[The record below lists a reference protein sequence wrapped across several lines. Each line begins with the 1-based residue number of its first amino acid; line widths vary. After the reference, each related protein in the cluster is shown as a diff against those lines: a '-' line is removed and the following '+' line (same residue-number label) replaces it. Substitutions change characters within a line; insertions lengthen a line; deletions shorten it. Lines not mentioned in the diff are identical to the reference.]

1 MNKADAVPLD
11 RFPIQKGS
19 SNPGAFCTQY
29 SVYTS
34 MMTGR
39 IMGLRLVFLYRKLEI
54 SRIFYRVMA
63 AQSVMCRASQSFMTS
78 VASSFSAS
86 ISSSDSFT

>member
-1 MNKADAVPLD
+1 
-11 RFPIQKGS
+11 
-19 SNPGAFCTQY
+19 
-29 SVYTS
+29 

-54 SRIFYRVMA
+54 SPLTAPLMA
-63 AQSVMCRASQSFMTS
+63 AQSVMCRASQSLMTS
-78 VASSFSAS
+78 VARSFRAS